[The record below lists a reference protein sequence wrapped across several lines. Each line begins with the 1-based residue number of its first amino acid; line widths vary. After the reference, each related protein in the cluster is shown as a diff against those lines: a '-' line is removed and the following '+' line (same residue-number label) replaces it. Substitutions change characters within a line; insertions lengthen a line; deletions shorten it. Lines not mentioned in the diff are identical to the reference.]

1 MNAWKLLPEQYPLQ
15 IVGDGPELRELQ
27 EQARE
32 SRLSGVTF
40 RGRLPRAHV
49 IEALKRARFLVVPS
63 TWYEAFPMCI
73 VEAFACGVP
82 VLCSRLGSLAEI
94 VEDRRTG
101 LHFQPGDSADLARQV
116 QWAWH
121 QPLELDHLGR
131 TARAKYESDYTAEK
145 NYSLLMK
152 IYEQA
157 LSGPT
162 SMDSPGRVAPHLA
175 ERAGHAGA
183 MPEIRQAS

>member
-1 MNAWKLLPEQYPLQ
+1 
-15 IVGDGPELRELQ
+15 
-27 EQARE
+27 
-32 SRLSGVTF
+32 
-40 RGRLPRAHV
+40 
-49 IEALKRARFLVVPS
+49 
-63 TWYEAFPMCI
+63 MCI

-94 VEDRRTG
+94 VEDRRSG
-101 LHFQPGDSADLARQV
+101 LHFHPGDSADLARQV

-121 QPLELDHLGR
+121 QPLELEHMGR

-157 LSGPT
+157 LTGP
-162 SMDSPGRVAPHLA
+162 MDSPGRVVPRLA
-175 ERAGHAGA
+175 EKAGHASA
-183 MPEIRQAS
+183 IPEIQQAS